1 MPEVASLPWKLTVSA
16 WLYQPLTSAG
26 RERVEPVACGGVLS
40 TLRVF
45 VTAVVPP
52 SLSAEHVRD

>member
-1 MPEVASLPWKLTVSA
+1 VTVSA
-16 WLYQPLTSAG
+16 WLYQPFVSG
-26 RERVEPVACGGVLS
+26 RRERVEPVACGAVLS
-40 TLRVF
+40 ILKVF